1 MRTSRLVSMLLML
14 QARGR
19 ITARALADEFE
30 VSVRTVYRDVDQLSA
45 AGVPVYAD
53 RGPGGGFALLDGY
66 RTDLTGMTRA
76 EAETLPIAGLPGAA
90 DALGLGEPLR
100 SAQLK
105 LVAALPA
112 AAAGASR
119 IGSRLHVDPV
129 DWYRRA
135 EPAPLLPQLAN
146 AVWEQKRIAMRYRSW
161 SSQRLHRCAPLGLV
175 LKAGNWYLVARAR
188 KRISV
193 YKAANVEHL
202 VALDETFERPAGF
215 DLQQC
220 WSAMVVRFERS
231 LLKEKATLLVKRD
244 AIPDLQALGAAAADA
259 AVCTLP
265 DAAGWCRVT
274 LPVEETGQ
282 AARQLL
288 RLGARVRVLEPAALR
303 DALRALAAEIASL
316 NAAA

>member
-19 ITARALADEFE
+19 VTAQALADEFE

-129 DWYRRA
+129 DWYRRP

-146 AVWEQKRIAMRYRSW
+146 AVWEQKRISMHYRSW
-161 SSQRLHRCAPLGLV
+161 AGERLHRCSPLGLV
-175 LKAGNWYLVARAR
+175 LKAGNWYLAAQGRT
-188 KRISV
+188 RIGV
-193 YKAANVEHL
+193 YKVSSIGRL
-202 VALDETFERPAGF
+202 VTLDETFERPRDF
-215 DLQQC
+215 NLQEC
-220 WSAMVVRFERS
+220 WSSMVLRFERS
-231 LLKEKATLLVKRD
+231 LLKGKATLLVKRD
-244 AIPDLQALGAAAADA
+244 AVPDLNALGAAAADR

-265 DAAGWCRVT
+265 DEDGWCRVT
-274 LPVEETGQ
+274 MPVEETAQ

-288 RLGARVRVLEPAALR
+288 RLGARVRVVEPPSLREALRRLAQEIAALNT
-303 DALRALAAEIASL
+303 AT
-316 NAAA
+316 

>member
-19 ITARALADEFE
+19 ITAKALADEFE

-76 EAETLPIAGLPGAA
+76 EAETLPIAGVPGAA
-90 DALGLGEPLR
+90 DALGLGGPLR

-112 AAAGASR
+112 AAASASR
-119 IGSRLHVDPV
+119 VGSRLHIDPV
-129 DWYRRA
+129 DWYRRP
-135 EPAPLLPQLAN
+135 ESAPLLPALAN
-146 AVWEQKRIAMRYRSW
+146 AVWEQKRVAMRYRSW
-161 SSQRLHRCAPLGLV
+161 QGARSSRCEPLGLV
-175 LKAGNWYLVARAR
+175 LKAGNWYLVAKAR
-188 KRISV
+188 TRIGI
-193 YKAANVEHL
+193 YKAAGIEHL
-202 VALDETFERPAGF
+202 ETLDETFQRPDGF
-215 DLQQC
+215 DLREH
-220 WSAMVVRFERS
+220 WSSMVERFERG
-231 LLKEKATLLVKRD
+231 LLKSCATLLVTRD
-244 AIPDLQALGAAAADA
+244 AVPDLHVLGAVAADR
-259 AVCTLP
+259 AVCGLP
-265 DAAGWCRVT
+265 DGDGWCKVT
-274 LPVEETGQ
+274 LPVEETGF

-288 RLGARVRVLEPAALR
+288 RLGSRVRVLEPP
-303 DALRALAAEIASL
+303 ALRAALHALAQEIAAL

>member
-19 ITARALADEFE
+19 ITAQALADEFE

-76 EAETLPIAGLPGAA
+76 EAETLPIAALPGAA
-90 DALGLGEPLR
+90 DALGLAQPLR

-105 LVAALPA
+105 LVAALPK

-119 IGSRLHVDPV
+119 IGSRLHIDPV
-129 DWYRRA
+129 DWYRRS
-135 EPAPLLPQLAN
+135 EPAPLLPLLAT
-146 AVWEQKRIAMRYRSW
+146 AVWEQKRIVMGYRSW
-161 SSQRLHRCAPLGLV
+161 RGPRLRRCAPLGLV

-188 KRISV
+188 TRIGI
-193 YKAANVEHL
+193 YKASNIERLELQA
-202 VALDETFERPAGF
+202 ETFERPDGF
-215 DLQQC
+215 DLQAQ
-220 WSAMVVRFERS
+220 WSRMVVRFERS
-231 LLKEKATLLVKRD
+231 LLKGSATLLVKRE
-244 AIPDLQALGAAAADA
+244 AIADLHALGAAAAER
-259 AVCTLP
+259 AVCGLP
-265 DAAGWCRVT
+265 DEDGWCRVT
-274 LPVEETGQ
+274 VPVEEIGQ

-288 RLGARVRVLEPAALR
+288 RLGPRVRVLEPCALR
-303 DALRALAAEIASL
+303 DALRRLAQEIADI
-316 NAAA
+316 NASP